1 MKREEKKPQ
10 ISIRTMGHLDH
21 GKVTLTEQI
30 TKELKMQKQGL
41 EPIFDEIHT
50 QPTLAEPFI
59 KVIAKKSKTNEENTE
74 QDLNIDL

>member
-1 MKREEKKPQ
+1 MKREEKKPH
-10 ISIRTMGHLDH
+10 ITIRTMGHLDH

-30 TKELKMQKQGL
+30 TKELSMREQGL
-41 EPIFDEIHT
+41 EVVLDEIHSE
-50 QPTLAEPFI
+50 PTHSEPLI